1 MSVSVLTV
9 INHVL
14 VNGLAAYSPGEPI
27 KQADAQTV
35 LEALNTV
42 LDDWAAETAA
52 SFAETFVSLA
62 FSGANPQLIGPGAP
76 SPWTMPA
83 RPPTIDAV
91 SVDDGSGR
99 YRRLYTTM
107 DPTWWNA
114 QQLPNISILSGAYYS
129 ADEPNGMLYFSAPPS
144 TGTLIRL
151 MMRTTLGPVLQTDV
165 MTLPQGYQSALEL
178 TTLEAVADGFHATL
192 TPNQIR
198 RAGIARGRIF
208 SKNLR
213 IPTLSTRRM
222 GLPGR
227 NVWPWWKEG
236 MP

>member
-1 MSVSVLTV
+1 MAVAVLT
-9 INHVL
+9 IIKHVL
-14 VNGLAAYSPGEPI
+14 GGLSVYGPGEPI

-35 LEALNTV
+35 FEALNTV

-52 SFAETFVSLA
+52 SYAETFVSLA

-76 SPWTMPA
+76 SPWAMDA
-83 RPPTIDAV
+83 RPPVIDGV
-91 SVDDGSGR
+91 SIDDGSGR
-99 YRRLYTTM
+99 YRRIYTTN
-107 DPTWWNA
+107 DAAWWNA
-114 QQLPNISILSGAYYS
+114 QQLPNISVMGGAYYS
-129 ADEPNGMLYFSAPPS
+129 ADEPNGLLYFSAPPS
-144 TGTLIRL
+144 AGTLIRL
-151 MMRTTLGPVLQTDV
+151 MMPTTLGPVLETDV
-165 MTLPQGYQSALEL
+165 LTLPQGYQSALEL
-178 TTLEAVADGFHATL
+178 TVMEAVADAFHATL

-213 IPTLSTRRM
+213 IPTLSTRRL

-227 NVWPWWKEG
+227 DVYPWWKEG